1 MESYNFMSFE
11 PSLLLSQ
18 VQSLFL
24 MIHIDFSG
32 HWPHQRILL
41 IFNEKTS
48 NMIWKDAVY
57 AMRHSKTTIKSPC
70 CLALIVFVELSLFLK
85 NNRFSLNLLARMVVI
100 QRNMPNLQTISLL
113 TCFCTSFVSF
123 FFTLCYELPIFP
135 LLHVHTNLLFN
146 RTILEIIYIIIKEQ
160 SILLQRKRFF
170 MILSNIREDLFWTDL
185 K

>member
-1 MESYNFMSFE
+1 
-11 PSLLLSQ
+11 
-18 VQSLFL
+18 
-24 MIHIDFSG
+24 
-32 HWPHQRILL
+32 
-41 IFNEKTS
+41 
-48 NMIWKDAVY
+48 
-57 AMRHSKTTIKSPC
+57 MRHSKTTIKSPC

-135 LLHVHTNLLFN
+135 LLHVHTSLLFN

-160 SILLQRKRFF
+160 SILLQRTRFF
-170 MILSNIREDLFWTDL
+170 MILSNIREDLFLNRFEIVFLIPTFDNSSNSL
-185 K
+185 FFLFTNVYCASTINPRRCSGRFLQRSDGSKGIPL